1 VVKTKEDKSNLL
13 EEMCMEPMALSF
25 EVLMGYLHRVITE
38 VKDPRKASN
47 GKRYSLKDVV
57 LGAFSVFFMQCESF
71 LEHQRQMQSRRGKDN
86 AQTLFG
92 LEQIPT
98 MLQMRNIL
106 DGVFSVQL
114 FGVFDWVYQALQRE
128 GHLNA
133 YECLGLGGDLLVTL
147 DGTQYFSS
155 QKLHC
160 EHCSSRTHKN
170 GSVTYFHSA
179 ILPVIVAPGQSHVI
193 ALAPE
198 FITPQDGSEKQ
209 DCEVAAAKRWISSQ
223 AQTFTGQSVT
233 LLGDDLYSHQ
243 PMAQHCLG
251 SGMNFIFT
259 CLPESH
265 CALYDWLGYLDT
277 VGEVKTLEISQWNK
291 RTKETYHYRYVNQIP
306 LRDTQPAL
314 LVNWCEITL
323 KRDSDGK
330 VLYHN
335 AFITLHLLNPETVPL
350 VVSAGRCRWKTENEN
365 HNVLKTKGYH
375 LEHNFGH
382 GQDHLASTLLT
393 LNLLAFLF
401 HTVLHLVDLSY
412 QKIRQRR
419 GTRRGFFQD
428 ILSLTKYLLFDSWQL
443 LIDFMLDDST
453 PTSATNSS

>member
-1 VVKTKEDKSNLL
+1 
-13 EEMCMEPMALSF
+13 MEPMALSF
-25 EVLMGYLHRVITE
+25 EVLLGCLHRVITQ
-38 VKDPRKASN
+38 VKDPRQVSN
-47 GKRYSLKDVV
+47 GQRYSLRDVL

-71 LEHQRQMQSRRGKDN
+71 LEHQRQMQSRQGKDN

-92 LEQIPT
+92 LGQIPT
-98 MLQMRNIL
+98 MLQSRNIV
-106 DGVFSVQL
+106 DKVAAQEL
-114 FGVFDWVYQALQRE
+114 FAVFDWVYQSLRKE
-128 GHLNA
+128 GHLKP
-133 YECLGLGGDLLVTL
+133 YQCLGGHLLVTL

-155 QKLHC
+155 EKIHC
-160 EHCSSRTHKN
+160 ERCSSRTHKN

-209 DCEVAAAKRWISSQ
+209 DCELAAAKRWLS
-223 AQTFTGQSVT
+223 AHAKRFTGQSVT

-243 PMAQHCLG
+243 PMAEHCLE

-265 CALYDWLGYLDT
+265 SALYEWLNYLHT
-277 VGEVKTLEISQWNK
+277 LGAVKTLETLLWHK
-291 RTKETYHYRYVNQIP
+291 GAKETYHYRYVNQIP

-314 LVNWCEITL
+314 LVNWCELTL
-323 KRDSDGK
+323 TRESDGK
-330 VLYHN
+330 VLYQN
-335 AFITLHLLNPETVPL
+335 AFITRHLLNPETVPL
-350 VVSAGRCRWKTENEN
+350 VVSAGRSRWKTENET

-382 GQDHLASTLLT
+382 GQDHLAATLLT

-412 QKIRQRR
+412 QKIRQQR

-428 ILSLTKYLLFDSWQL
+428 ILCLTKYLLFDSWQH
-443 LIDFMLDDST
+443 LIDFMLEDSAPPST
-453 PTSATNSS
+453 INSS